1 MQIFINKDMANP
13 DHLLLVTTRT
23 IPSTPFL
30 VVVAVFFVFRF
41 GLVLFSVVCRFV
53 CFHVKLFVEGVF
65 TFFRFATFTTEGV
78 QLPSATLD
86 IRKYTIKHFICVF
99 FCPVYW
105 RDGKAITISSSK
117 VVSKQSHILSFQES
131 FKEIMISGS
140 CLETSTFPI
149 ARENSRHFEAPP
161 LVSPRNH
168 VCTEI
173 PYW

>member
-23 IPSTPFL
+23 IPSTLFL
-30 VVVAVFFVFRF
+30 VVVTVFFVFRF

-53 CFHVKLFVEGVF
+53 CFHVKLFV
-65 TFFRFATFTTEGV
+65 FRFATFTTEGF

-86 IRKYTIKHFICVF
+86 IRKYTIKHFICLF

-149 ARENSRHFEAPP
+149 ARENSRHFETPP

>member
-1 MQIFINKDMANP
+1 MANP

-65 TFFRFATFTTEGV
+65 ATFTTEGV

-86 IRKYTIKHFICVF
+86 IRKYTIKHFICLF
-99 FCPVYW
+99 FVLFI
-105 RDGKAITISSSK
+105 D
-117 VVSKQSHILSFQES
+117 
-131 FKEIMISGS
+131 
-140 CLETSTFPI
+140 ET
-149 ARENSRHFEAPP
+149 AKP
-161 LVSPRNH
+161 LQSPRIRLLASNL
-168 VCTEI
+168 TSY
-173 PYW
+173 PSKRALKKS

>member
-86 IRKYTIKHFICVF
+86 IRKYTIKHFICLF
-99 FCPVYW
+99 FVLFI
-105 RDGKAITISSSK
+105 D
-117 VVSKQSHILSFQES
+117 
-131 FKEIMISGS
+131 
-140 CLETSTFPI
+140 ET
-149 ARENSRHFEAPP
+149 AKP
-161 LVSPRNH
+161 LQSPRVGLLASNL
-168 VCTEI
+168 TSY
-173 PYW
+173 PSKRASKKS

>member
-13 DHLLLVTTRT
+13 DHLLLVTSRT

-41 GLVLFSVVCRFV
+41 GLVLFSVVYRFV

-86 IRKYTIKHFICVF
+86 IRKYTIKHFIRLFLSCLLT
-99 FCPVYW
+99 
-105 RDGKAITISSSK
+105 RR
-117 VVSKQSHILSFQES
+117 QSHYNL
-131 FKEIMISGS
+131 
-140 CLETSTFPI
+140 LE
-149 ARENSRHFEAPP
+149 
-161 LVSPRNH
+161 
-168 VCTEI
+168 
-173 PYW
+173 

>member
-65 TFFRFATFTTEGV
+65 TFLRFATFTTEGV

-86 IRKYTIKHFICVF
+86 IRKYTIKHFICLF
-99 FCPVYW
+99 FVLFI
-105 RDGKAITISSSK
+105 D
-117 VVSKQSHILSFQES
+117 
-131 FKEIMISGS
+131 
-140 CLETSTFPI
+140 ET
-149 ARENSRHFEAPP
+149 AKP
-161 LVSPRNH
+161 LQSPRIRLLASNL
-168 VCTEI
+168 TSY
-173 PYW
+173 PSKRASKKS

>member
-30 VVVAVFFVFRF
+30 VVVAFFFVFRF

-65 TFFRFATFTTEGV
+65 TFCRFATFTTEGV

-86 IRKYTIKHFICVF
+86 IRKYTIKHFTCLF
-99 FCPVYW
+99 FVLFIDETTKPLQSPQVGLLASNLTSYP
-105 RDGKAITISSSK
+105 SK
-117 VVSKQSHILSFQES
+117 RASKKS
-131 FKEIMISGS
+131 
-140 CLETSTFPI
+140 
-149 ARENSRHFEAPP
+149 
-161 LVSPRNH
+161 
-168 VCTEI
+168 
-173 PYW
+173 

>member
-30 VVVAVFFVFRF
+30 VVVAFFFVFRF

-86 IRKYTIKHFICVF
+86 IRKYTIKHFTCLF
-99 FCPVYW
+99 FVLFIDETAKPLQSPQVGLLASNLTSYP
-105 RDGKAITISSSK
+105 SK
-117 VVSKQSHILSFQES
+117 RASKKS
-131 FKEIMISGS
+131 
-140 CLETSTFPI
+140 
-149 ARENSRHFEAPP
+149 
-161 LVSPRNH
+161 
-168 VCTEI
+168 
-173 PYW
+173 

>member
-86 IRKYTIKHFICVF
+86 IRKYTIKHFICLF
-99 FCPVYW
+99 FVLFI
-105 RDGKAITISSSK
+105 D
-117 VVSKQSHILSFQES
+117 
-131 FKEIMISGS
+131 
-140 CLETSTFPI
+140 ET
-149 ARENSRHFEAPP
+149 AKP
-161 LVSPRNH
+161 LQSPRIRLLTSNL
-168 VCTEI
+168 TSY
-173 PYW
+173 PSKRALKKS

>member
-65 TFFRFATFTTEGV
+65 TFLRFATFTTEGV

-86 IRKYTIKHFICVF
+86 IRKYTIKHFICLF
-99 FCPVYW
+99 FVLFI
-105 RDGKAITISSSK
+105 D
-117 VVSKQSHILSFQES
+117 
-131 FKEIMISGS
+131 
-140 CLETSTFPI
+140 ET
-149 ARENSRHFEAPP
+149 AKP
-161 LVSPRNH
+161 LQSPRIRLLASNL
-168 VCTEI
+168 TSY
-173 PYW
+173 PSKRALKKS

>member
-41 GLVLFSVVCRFV
+41 GLVLFSVVCRFA

-65 TFFRFATFTTEGV
+65 TFLRFATFTTEGV

-86 IRKYTIKHFICVF
+86 IRKYTIKHFTCLF
-99 FCPVYW
+99 FVLFI
-105 RDGKAITISSSK
+105 D
-117 VVSKQSHILSFQES
+117 
-131 FKEIMISGS
+131 
-140 CLETSTFPI
+140 ET
-149 ARENSRHFEAPP
+149 AKP
-161 LVSPRNH
+161 LQSPRIRLLASNL
-168 VCTEI
+168 TSY
-173 PYW
+173 PSKRASKKS

>member
-86 IRKYTIKHFICVF
+86 IRKYTIKHFICLF
-99 FCPVYW
+99 FVLFI
-105 RDGKAITISSSK
+105 D
-117 VVSKQSHILSFQES
+117 
-131 FKEIMISGS
+131 
-140 CLETSTFPI
+140 ET
-149 ARENSRHFEAPP
+149 AKP
-161 LVSPRNH
+161 LQSPRIRLLASNL
-168 VCTEI
+168 TSY
-173 PYW
+173 PSKRALKKS

>member
-23 IPSTPFL
+23 IPTTSFL

-53 CFHVKLFVEGVF
+53 CFHFKLFVERVF

-86 IRKYTIKHFICVF
+86 IRKYTIKRFICLF
-99 FCPVYW
+99 FVLFI
-105 RDGKAITISSSK
+105 D
-117 VVSKQSHILSFQES
+117 
-131 FKEIMISGS
+131 
-140 CLETSTFPI
+140 ET
-149 ARENSRHFEAPP
+149 AKP
-161 LVSPRNH
+161 LQSPRVGLLASNL
-168 VCTEI
+168 TSY
-173 PYW
+173 PFKRASKKS

>member
-30 VVVAVFFVFRF
+30 VVVALFFVFRF

-78 QLPSATLD
+78 QIPSATLD
-86 IRKYTIKHFICVF
+86 IRKYTIKHFICLF

-140 CLETSTFPI
+140 CLETSTVPI